1 VLSSYRSPIY
11 PAPRHDDLLVIY
23 RENGSLKADYF
34 DSEGHVI
41 RYAVSAPEEHVVVF
55 VSDPIPR
62 EPRYR
67 LTYRAG
73 ANGALVGSFEIAAPD
88 SPGTFKPYLS
98 WTAARR

>member
-1 VLSSYRSPIY
+1 M
-11 PAPRHDDLLVIY
+11 
-23 RENGSLKADYF
+23 
-34 DSEGHVI
+34 
-41 RYAVSAPEEHVVVF
+41 VF